1 MWYNV
6 IKDIMAMEGIMIN
19 KLDALWAKKNRDKN
33 NLPVWLPLKTHLNDT
48 KEAMA
53 FLWEHWLSDGVKKFI
68 INSIEAEIDDRE
80 DFTKHTAMFL
90 GAVHD
95 IGKASP
101 YFQLKKSFKGDN
113 ELDGLILE
121 KLRSAGFNDLD
132 KFFTADNSGISHQSI
147 GQFILLKRGVNITV
161 ANIVGAHHG
170 RPVTTSE
177 IYDVTY
183 ENHFYQNSDCLSD
196 MHKTWLSIHD
206 EIFTWALKACN
217 FSSANELPLIS
228 QAGQVILSA
237 LLIMADWIT
246 SNEVYFPLIN
256 LSENE
261 LSKNRVQE
269 GLLKWK
275 NDRTNMWNPIDIDT
289 DTIYESRFKL
299 NNGERFIPRDAQRR
313 ITDAIDRA
321 EDPGIIIFE
330 APMGMGKTEAA
341 LVAVE
346 QLARKTGRTG
356 MFFGLPTQATSNG
369 IFSRVKAWLE
379 NLSDEMSYKRALRL
393 LHGKAALNEE
403 FANLPKSRNIHDE
416 EGNEK
421 NVVTVN
427 DWFSGRKLSIL
438 DDFTVGTVDQFLL
451 LVLKQK
457 HLMLRHLGFANK
469 VVVIDEVHAYDA
481 YMSVY
486 LYQAIKWMG
495 AYGVPV
501 VILSATLPIER
512 RNKLIESYMEGKD
525 IYLEDGEA
533 ELPSNYNENENYP
546 LLTLNDG
553 IKIMQIDNFQ
563 KECGS
568 DYEINR
574 LSKEDSEDIARIIEG
589 ITSQGVVGVI
599 VNTVKKAQDLAKLC
613 IDVYGEE
620 NVLLLH
626 SLFIA
631 TDRYKREKELLD
643 LIGKNAKRP
652 KFKIVIGTQVIEQS
666 LDIDFDVL
674 ITDLAPM
681 DLLLQRMGRE
691 HRHKIYDRP
700 DNLKNPKVYILNSTD
715 YNFDKPSTY
724 VYDPYLL
731 FRTEYYLPDKINI
744 PNDISHLV
752 QLVYSEKELTLEYD
766 YKDVYNKY
774 SIDFKNKIAHKELDA
789 NTYRL
794 QAPEVNTISE
804 DKNMLEWITYSNKT
818 AEKSEV
824 KASAQVRDSGDT
836 IEVIA
841 LKKCEG
847 GYKFFDE
854 EGIMNP
860 LDNKTAIRIAQ
871 HTIRLPRSIY
881 YGCSIDDVINYLE
894 KYNIENLNEWSKQ
907 SWLKNSLGIVFDEN
921 DEFRIFDKI
930 LHYDTK
936 YGLIVKKEDED
947 ERV

>member
-1 MWYNV
+1 
-6 IKDIMAMEGIMIN
+6 MIN
-19 KLDALWAKKNRDKN
+19 KLGALWAKKNRDKN
-33 NLPVWLPLKTHLNDT
+33 NMPVWLPLKTHLNDT

-53 FLWEHWLSDGVKKFI
+53 FLWEHWLSDGVKNFI
-68 INSIEAEIDDRE
+68 INSIEAEVDDKE
-80 DFTKHTAMFL
+80 DLAKHTAMFL

-121 KLRSAGFNDLD
+121 KLKSAGFNDLN

-183 ENHFYQNSDCLSD
+183 ENHFYQNSDCLSN

-217 FSSANELPLIS
+217 FSSVNELPLIS

-246 SNEVYFPLIN
+246 SNEVYFPLIS

-261 LSKNRVQE
+261 LSDNRVQE
-269 GLLKWK
+269 GLVKWK
-275 NDRTNMWNPIDIDT
+275 NDRTNLWCPLEIDPDN
-289 DTIYESRFKL
+289 IYESRFKL
-299 NNGERFIPRDAQRR
+299 NSGERFIPRDAQRR
-313 ITDAIDRA
+313 ITEAIDKA

-369 IFSRVKAWLE
+369 IFSRVNSWLE
-379 NLSDEMSYKRALRL
+379 NLRDDMSYKRALRL

-403 FANLPKSRNIHDE
+403 FANLPKSRNIHEDE
-416 EGNEK
+416 ENEK
-421 NVVTVN
+421 NAVTVN

-438 DDFTVGTVDQFLL
+438 DDFTVGTIDQFLL
-451 LVLKQK
+451 VALKQK

-501 VILSATLPIER
+501 VILSATLPIGR
-512 RNKLIESYMEGKD
+512 RIKLIESYIVGAGYKFRRLPKPKNFD
-525 IYLEDGEA
+525 NNEA
-533 ELPSNYNENENYP
+533 YP
-546 LLTLNDG
+546 LLTLNDSD
-553 IKIMQIDNFQ
+553 KILQYDNFE
-563 KECGS
+563 KTAGI
-568 DYEINR
+568 DYEVKR
-574 LSKEDSEDIARIIEG
+574 LSKGDSVDISSIIAG

-599 VNTVKKAQDLAKLC
+599 VNTVKKAQDLAKFC
-613 IDVYGEE
+613 IDAYGEE

-643 LIGKNAKRP
+643 LIGKDAKRP

-691 HRHKIYDRP
+691 HRHKIDDRP
-700 DNLKNPKVYILNSTD
+700 EKLKNPKVYILNSTD
-715 YNFDKPSTY
+715 YDFDKSSTY

-752 QLVYSEKELTLEYD
+752 QLVYSEKELILEYN

-774 SIDFKNKIAHKELDA
+774 SRDFKNKIEHKESDA

-794 QAPEVNTISE
+794 QAPEANTISE
-804 DKNMLEWITYSNKT
+804 DKNILEWITYSDKT

-824 KASAQVRDSGDT
+824 KASAQVRDSEDT

-854 EGIMNP
+854 EGILNP
-860 LDNKTAIRIAQ
+860 LDNKTAMRIAQ
-871 HTIRLPRSIY
+871 HTIRLPRSTY
-881 YGCSIDDVINYLE
+881 YGCGIDDVINYLE

-907 SWLKNSLGIVFDEN
+907 SWLKNSLGILFDEN
-921 DEFRIFDKI
+921 NEFRIFDKI

>member
-1 MWYNV
+1 
-6 IKDIMAMEGIMIN
+6 MIN

-33 NLPVWLPLKTHLNDT
+33 NIPQWLPLKTHLNDT
-48 KEAMA
+48 RETMG
-53 FLWEHWLSDGVKKFI
+53 FLWEHYLSQGVKDLIK
-68 INSIEAEIDDRE
+68 NSMKTDTYDKESLA
-80 DFTKHTAMFL
+80 KNLCMFL

-121 KLRSAGFNDLD
+121 KLKSAGFNDLD

-147 GQFILLKRGVNITV
+147 GQFILLKRGVNITI
-161 ANIVGAHHG
+161 ADIVGAHHG
-170 RPVTTSE
+170 RPVETSE
-177 IYDVTY
+177 IYDRIH
-183 ENHFYQNSDCLSD
+183 ENHFYQNNDSSSEI
-196 MHKTWLSIHD
+196 HKTWLSLHD
-206 EIFTWALKACN
+206 EIFTWALNSCG
-217 FSSANELPLIS
+217 FSSVKEIPMLS
-228 QAGQVILSA
+228 QNGQVILSA

-246 SNEVYFPLIN
+246 SNESYFPLIN
-256 LSENE
+256 VEEDKIDENRI
-261 LSKNRVQE
+261 KN
-269 GLLKWK
+269 GLLKWN
-275 NDRTNMWNPIDIDT
+275 NDRTSIWEPLEVNV
-289 DTIYESRFKL
+289 DTIYEERFKL
-299 NNGERFIPRDAQRR
+299 KSGEKFIPRDAQVK
-313 ITDAIDRA
+313 ITEAIDKA
-321 EDPGIIIFE
+321 ENPGIVIFE

-369 IFSRVKAWLE
+369 IFSRVNAWLE
-379 NLSDEMSYKRALRL
+379 NLRDDMSYKRALRL

-403 FANLPKSRNIHDE
+403 FANLPKSRNIHDDE
-416 EGNEK
+416 NEK

-451 LVLKQK
+451 LALKQK

-512 RNKLIESYMEGKD
+512 RNKLIESYMVGAGYKFRRLPKPD
-525 IYLEDGEA
+525 NFDNNEA
-533 ELPSNYNENENYP
+533 YP
-546 LLTLNDG
+546 LLTLNDSD
-553 IKIMQIDNFQ
+553 KILQYDNFE
-563 KECGS
+563 KASGIN
-568 DYEINR
+568 YEINK
-574 LSKEDSEDIARIIEG
+574 LSKEDSEDIAMLIEG

-599 VNTVKKAQDLAKLC
+599 VNTVKKAQDFAKLC
-613 IDVYGEE
+613 TDVFGEE
-620 NVLLLH
+620 NVFLLH

-631 TDRYKREKELLD
+631 TDRYNKEKELLD
-643 LIGKNAKRP
+643 LIGRDGKRP

-674 ITDLAPM
+674 ITDLAPI

-691 HRHKIYDRP
+691 HRHKRYDRP
-700 DNLKNPKVYILNSTD
+700 ENLKEPKVYVLNSKD
-715 YNFDKPSTY
+715 YNFDKASTY

-731 FRTEYYLPDKINI
+731 FRTEYYLPDKINL

-752 QLVYSEKELTLEYD
+752 QLVYSEKELALEYNL
-766 YKDVYNKY
+766 KDVYNKY
-774 SIDFKNKIAHKELDA
+774 SIDFKNKLQEKESKA
-789 NTYRL
+789 KSYRL
-794 QAPEVNTISE
+794 GPPEVNKISDDNNILDWIE
-804 DKNMLEWITYSNKT
+804 YSDKN
-818 AEKSEV
+818 AEASEI
-824 KASAQVRDSGDT
+824 KASAQVRDSDDT

-854 EGIMNP
+854 KGILNP
-860 LDNKTAIRIAQ
+860 LDNKTAIKMAQ
-871 HTIRLPRSIY
+871 HTIRLPRAVY
-881 YGCSIDDVINYLE
+881 YGFGIAKVIKYLE
-894 KYNIENLNEWSKQ
+894 DYYKENLSGWDNQ
-907 SWLKNSLGIVFDEN
+907 SWLKDTLGIVFDEN
-921 DEFRIFDKI
+921 NEFRIFDKI

-936 YGLIVKKEDED
+936 YGLTVKKEDGD
-947 ERV
+947 ERI

>member
-1 MWYNV
+1 
-6 IKDIMAMEGIMIN
+6 MIN
-19 KLDALWAKKNRDKN
+19 KLGALWAKKNRDKN
-33 NLPVWLPLKTHLNDT
+33 NMPVWLPLKTHLNDT

-53 FLWEHWLSDGVKKFI
+53 FLWEHWLSDGVKNFI
-68 INSIEAEIDDRE
+68 INSIEAEVDDKE
-80 DFTKHTAMFL
+80 DLAKHTAMFL

-121 KLRSAGFNDLD
+121 KLKSAGFNDLN

-147 GQFILLKRGVNITV
+147 GQFILLKRGVNITL
-161 ANIVGAHHG
+161 ADIVGAHHG

-183 ENHFYQNSDCLSD
+183 ENHFYQNSDCLSN

-246 SNEVYFPLIN
+246 SNEFYFPLIS

-261 LSKNRVQE
+261 LSKNRIQE

-289 DTIYESRFKL
+289 NTIYESRFKL

-313 ITDAIDRA
+313 ITEAIDKA
-321 EDPGIIIFE
+321 EDSGIIIFE

-369 IFSRVKAWLE
+369 IFSRVNSWLE
-379 NLSDEMSYKRALRL
+379 NLRDDMSYKRALRL

-403 FANLPKSRNIHDE
+403 FANLPKSRNIHEDE
-416 EGNEK
+416 EKEK
-421 NVVTVN
+421 NAVTVN

-438 DDFTVGTVDQFLL
+438 DDFTVGTIDQFLL
-451 LVLKQK
+451 VALKQK

-512 RNKLIESYMEGKD
+512 RNKLIESYMVGAGYKFRRLPKPKNFD
-525 IYLEDGEA
+525 NNEA
-533 ELPSNYNENENYP
+533 YP
-546 LLTLNDG
+546 LLTLNDSD
-553 IKIMQIDNFQ
+553 KIFQYDNFE
-563 KECGS
+563 KTAGIN
-568 DYEINR
+568 YEVKR
-574 LSKEDSEDIARIIEG
+574 LSKGDSVDISSIIAG
-589 ITSQGVVGVI
+589 ITSQGVVGII
-599 VNTVKKAQDLAKLC
+599 VNTVKKAQDLAKFC
-613 IDVYGEE
+613 IDAYGEE

-643 LIGKNAKRP
+643 LIGKDAKRP

-691 HRHKIYDRP
+691 HRHKIDDRP
-700 DNLKNPKVYILNSTD
+700 EKLKNPKVYILNSTD
-715 YNFDKPSTY
+715 YDFDKSSTY

-752 QLVYSEKELTLEYD
+752 QLVYSEKELILEYN

-774 SIDFKNKIAHKELDA
+774 SRDFKNKIEHKESDA

-794 QAPEVNTISE
+794 QAPEANTISE
-804 DKNMLEWITYSNKT
+804 DKNILEWITYSDKT

-824 KASAQVRDSGDT
+824 KASAQVRDSEDT

-854 EGIMNP
+854 EGILNP
-860 LDNKTAIRIAQ
+860 LDNKTAMRIAQ

-881 YGCSIDDVINYLE
+881 YGCGIDDVINYLE

-907 SWLKNSLGIVFDEN
+907 SWLKNSLGILFDEN
-921 DEFRIFDKI
+921 NEFRIFDKI

>member
-1 MWYNV
+1 
-6 IKDIMAMEGIMIN
+6 MIN

-33 NLPVWLPLKTHLNDT
+33 NIPQWLPLKTHLNDT
-48 KEAMA
+48 RETMG
-53 FLWEHWLSDGVKKFI
+53 FLWEHYLSQGVKDLIK
-68 INSIEAEIDDRE
+68 NSMKTDTYDKESLA
-80 DFTKHTAMFL
+80 KNLCMFL

-101 YFQLKKSFKGDN
+101 YFQLKESFRRDK
-113 ELDGLILE
+113 ELDELILE
-121 KLRSAGFNDLD
+121 KLKSAGFKDLD
-132 KFFTADNSGISHQSI
+132 KFFTADNIDVSHQSI

-161 ANIVGAHHG
+161 ADIVGAHHG

-177 IYDVTY
+177 IYDITY

-206 EIFTWALKACN
+206 EIFTWALKVCN

-246 SNEVYFPLIN
+246 SNESYFPLIN
-256 LSENE
+256 IEEDKIDENRI
-261 LSKNRVQE
+261 KN
-269 GLLKWK
+269 GLLKWN
-275 NDRTNMWNPIDIDT
+275 NDRTSLWEPLEVNV
-289 DTIYESRFKL
+289 DTIYEERFKIKS
-299 NNGERFIPRDAQRR
+299 GEKFIPRDAQVK
-313 ITDAIDRA
+313 ITEAIDKA
-321 EDPGIIIFE
+321 ENPGIVIFE

-346 QLARKTGRTG
+346 QLAKKTGRTG

-369 IFSRVKAWLE
+369 IFSRVNAWLE
-379 NLSDEMSYKRALRL
+379 NLRDDMSYKRALRL

-403 FANLPKSRNIHDE
+403 FANLPKSRNIHDDE
-416 EGNEK
+416 NEK

-451 LVLKQK
+451 LALKQK

-512 RNKLIESYMEGKD
+512 RNKLIENYMVGAGYKFRRLAKPKNFD
-525 IYLEDGEA
+525 NNEA
-533 ELPSNYNENENYP
+533 YP
-546 LLTLNDG
+546 LLTLNDSD
-553 IKIMQIDNFQ
+553 KILQYDNFE
-563 KECGS
+563 KVAGI
-568 DYEINR
+568 DYEIYR
-574 LSKEDSEDIARIIEG
+574 LSKEDSGDISRLIES

-599 VNTVKKAQDLAKLC
+599 VNTVKKAQEFAKLC
-613 IDVYGEE
+613 TDVFGEE
-620 NVLLLH
+620 NVFIMH

-631 TDRYKREKELLD
+631 TDRYKKEKDLLD
-643 LIGKNAKRP
+643 LIGKDGKRP
-652 KFKIVIGTQVIEQS
+652 DFKIVIGTQVIEQS

-674 ITDLAPM
+674 ITDLAPI

-691 HRHKIYDRP
+691 HRHKRDDRP
-700 DNLKNPKVYILNSTD
+700 ENLKEPKVYVLNSKAYD
-715 YNFDKPSTY
+715 FDKASTY

-731 FRTEYYLPDKINI
+731 FRTEYYLPDKINL

-752 QLVYSEKELTLEYD
+752 QLVYSEKELALEYNL
-766 YKDVYNKY
+766 KDVYNKY
-774 SIDFKNKIAHKELDA
+774 SRDFIKKLKEKESKA
-789 NTYRL
+789 KTYRL
-794 QAPEVNTISE
+794 QPPESNKISD
-804 DKNMLEWITYSNKT
+804 DKNIIEWIKYSNAK
-818 AEKSEV
+818 AEASEI
-824 KASAQVRDSGDT
+824 KASAQVRGSDDT

-847 GYKFFDE
+847 GYEFFDE
-854 EGIMNP
+854 KGILNP
-860 LDNKTAIRIAQ
+860 LDNKTAIKMAQ
-871 HTIRLPRSIY
+871 HTLRLPRAVY
-881 YGCSIDDVINYLE
+881 YGLGIDKVIEFLE
-894 KYNIENLNEWSKQ
+894 DYYRKNFNEWDKQ
-907 SWLKNSLGIVFDEN
+907 SWLKDTLGIVFDQN
-921 DEFRIFDKI
+921 NEFRIFDKI

-936 YGLIVKKEDED
+936 YGLTVKKEDED
-947 ERV
+947 ERI

>member
-1 MWYNV
+1 
-6 IKDIMAMEGIMIN
+6 MIN

-33 NLPVWLPLKTHLNDT
+33 NIPQWLPLKTHLNDT
-48 KEAMA
+48 REAMG
-53 FLWEHWLSDGVKKFI
+53 FLWEHYLSQGVKDLIK
-68 INSIEAEIDDRE
+68 NSMKTDTYDKESFA
-80 DFTKHTAMFL
+80 KNLCMFL

-101 YFQLKKSFKGDN
+101 YFQLKESFRRDK
-113 ELDGLILE
+113 ELDELILE
-121 KLRSAGFNDLD
+121 KLKSAGFKDLD
-132 KFFTADNSGISHQSI
+132 KFFTADNIDVSHQSI

-161 ANIVGAHHG
+161 ADIVGAHHG
-170 RPVTTSE
+170 RPVKTSE
-177 IYDVTY
+177 IEDRIH
-183 ENHFYQNSDCLSD
+183 ENHFYQNNDSSSQI
-196 MHKTWLSIHD
+196 HKTWLSLHD
-206 EIFTWALKACN
+206 EIFTWALNSCN
-217 FSSANELPLIS
+217 FSSVKEIPMLS
-228 QAGQVILSA
+228 QNGQVIISA

-246 SNEVYFPLIN
+246 SNESYFPLIN
-256 LSENE
+256 INE
-261 LSKNRVQE
+261 DKIDEDRIKK
-269 GLLKWK
+269 GLLKWN
-275 NDRTNMWNPIDIDT
+275 NDRTSLWEPLEVNL
-289 DTIYESRFKL
+289 DTIYVERFKL
-299 NNGERFIPRDAQRR
+299 KSGEKFIPRDVQKR
-313 ITDAIDRA
+313 ITEAIDRA
-321 EDPGIIIFE
+321 ENPGIVIFE

-369 IFSRVKAWLE
+369 IFSRVKAWLG
-379 NLSDEMSYKRALRL
+379 NLRDDMSYKRALRL

-403 FANLPKSRNIHDE
+403 FANLPKSRNIHDDE
-416 EGNEK
+416 ENEK

-438 DDFTVGTVDQFLL
+438 DDFAVGTVDQFLL
-451 LVLKQK
+451 LALKQK

-533 ELPSNYNENENYP
+533 ELPSNYNKNENYP

-643 LIGKNAKRP
+643 LIGKDGKRP

-715 YNFDKPSTY
+715 YDFDKPSTY

-752 QLVYSEKELTLEYD
+752 QLVYSEKELALEYNL
-766 YKDVYNKY
+766 KDIYNKC
-774 SIDFKNKIAHKELDA
+774 SRDFKNKIEHKESDA
-789 NTYRL
+789 KNYRL
-794 QAPEVNTISE
+794 EPPEVNIISD
-804 DKNMLEWITYSNKT
+804 DKNIIKWIEYSDKK
-818 AEKSEV
+818 AEASEV
-824 KASAQVRDSGDT
+824 KTCAQVRDSEDS
-836 IEVIA
+836 IEIIA

-847 GYKFFDE
+847 GYEFFNE
-854 EGIMNP
+854 KGILNP
-860 LDNKTAIRIAQ
+860 QDNKTAIKMAQ
-871 HTIRLPRSIY
+871 HTIRLPRAVY
-881 YGCSIDDVINYLE
+881 YGYGIDKVIKYLE
-894 KYNIENLNEWSKQ
+894 DYYNENLKEWDNQ
-907 SWLKNSLGIVFDEN
+907 SWLKDTLGIVFN
-921 DEFRIFDKI
+921 QNNKFRIFDKI

>member
-1 MWYNV
+1 
-6 IKDIMAMEGIMIN
+6 MIN

-33 NLPVWLPLKTHLNDT
+33 NIPQWLPLKTHLNDT
-48 KEAMA
+48 RETMG
-53 FLWEHWLSDGVKKFI
+53 FLWEHYLSQGVKDLIK
-68 INSIEAEIDDRE
+68 NSMKTDTYDKESLA
-80 DFTKHTAMFL
+80 KNLCMFL

-101 YFQLKKSFKGDN
+101 YFQLKESFRRDK
-113 ELDGLILE
+113 ELDELILE
-121 KLRSAGFNDLD
+121 KLKDAGFKDLD
-132 KFFTADNSGISHQSI
+132 KFFTADNIGVSHQSI

-161 ANIVGAHHG
+161 ADTVGAHHG
-170 RPVTTSE
+170 RPVETSE
-177 IYDVTY
+177 IEDSIH
-183 ENHFYQNSDCLSD
+183 ENHFYQNNDSSSEIN
-196 MHKTWLSIHD
+196 KTWLSLHD
-206 EIFTWALKACN
+206 EIFTWALNSCG
-217 FSSANELPLIS
+217 FSSVKEIPMLS
-228 QAGQVILSA
+228 QNGQVILSA

-246 SNEVYFPLIN
+246 SNESYFPLIN
-256 LSENE
+256 IEE
-261 LSKNRVQE
+261 DKIDEDRIKK
-269 GLLKWK
+269 GLLKWN
-275 NDRTNMWNPIDIDT
+275 NDRTSLWEPLEVNV
-289 DTIYESRFKL
+289 DTIYEERFRL
-299 NNGERFIPRDAQRR
+299 GSGEKFIPRDAQVK
-313 ITDAIDRA
+313 ITEAIDRA

-346 QLARKTGRTG
+346 QLAKKTGRTG

-369 IFSRVKAWLE
+369 IFSRVNAWLE
-379 NLSDEMSYKRALRL
+379 NLRDDMSYKRALRL

-403 FANLPKSRNIHDE
+403 FANLPKSRNIHDDE
-416 EGNEK
+416 NEK

-525 IYLEDGEA
+525 IYIEDGEA
-533 ELPSNYNENENYP
+533 ELPSNYYENENYP
-546 LLTLNDG
+546 LLTLSDG
-553 IKIMQIDNFQ
+553 IKIIQIDNFI
-563 KECGS
+563 KYCGV
-568 DYEINR
+568 DYEIKR
-574 LSKEDSEDIARIIEG
+574 LSKEDSVNIASLIEG
-589 ITSQGVVGVI
+589 ITSRGVVGVI

-620 NVLLLH
+620 NVLILH

-631 TDRYKREKELLD
+631 TDRYKREKELLK
-643 LIGKNAKRP
+643 LIGKDVKRP

-691 HRHKIYDRP
+691 HRHKIDDRP

-715 YNFDKPSTY
+715 YDFDKSSTY

-731 FRTEYYLPDKINI
+731 FRTEYYLPDKINL

-752 QLVYSEKELTLEYD
+752 QLVYSEKELTLEYNL
-766 YKDVYNKY
+766 KDVYNKY
-774 SIDFKNKIAHKELDA
+774 SRDFKNKIEHKESDA
-789 NTYRL
+789 KNYRL
-794 QAPEVNTISE
+794 KPPEVNIISD
-804 DKNMLEWITYSNKT
+804 DKNIIKWIEYSDKK
-818 AEKSEV
+818 AEASEV
-824 KASAQVRDSGDT
+824 KACAQVRDSEDS
-836 IEVIA
+836 IEIIA

-847 GYKFFDE
+847 GYEFFNE
-854 EGIMNP
+854 KGILNP
-860 LDNKTAIRIAQ
+860 QDNKTAIKMAQ
-871 HTIRLPRSIY
+871 HTIRLPRAVY
-881 YGCSIDDVINYLE
+881 YGYGIDKVIKCLE
-894 KYNIENLNEWSKQ
+894 DYYNENLKEWDNQ
-907 SWLKNSLGIVFDEN
+907 SWLKDTLGIVFDQN
-921 DEFRIFDKI
+921 NEFRIFDKI

-936 YGLIVKKEDED
+936 YGLTVKKEDED
-947 ERV
+947 ERI